1 MTRYILFTLICSLLL
16 SGLWAQQPQND
27 MRTNQTKIA
36 DLLMQLPAQN
46 SADFNLIM
54 GELSQMSGQI
64 IATVAPSLV
73 APGNGEDTQL
83 RYAVSGLV
91 KYIADGGNPATMR
104 ECSQAL
110 CNAIASVND
119 DEVKDFLLQELQFI
133 AGDEAVPLMAS
144 LLRHSR
150 LADPAAR
157 VLINISSESAA
168 KALMRALPRA
178 REANKV
184 IIAQALGTMQYAP
197 AARSLKRMARS
208 SKIEEKKAAMRALA
222 QIGHSPSKPL
232 LEKAA
237 MSADFAYEASE
248 ATASYL
254 LLLEK
259 MAVGEHKTAVVNE
272 LEEIMFNENIPVQ
285 TRSKALRIFTNT
297 SDQAPLPQLLQALQ
311 SPGNEFRMAALYL
324 LDEQFSEGAANELMK
339 LAKSTSNMDLR
350 SEIIWLL
357 SANNY
362 HDAIPFITES
372 IHSDNRQVQLAA
384 VHAAGSLRHKESVPG
399 ILKVMNTADAE
410 IIHAARQSLL
420 IIGGDEI
427 ADAVA
432 EVLPRSDGPA
442 RIAFIDIIA
451 EKQADRYSAMIFAD
465 LQNIDIQIAQAAFT
479 ALSAVV
485 KPGDEEKIAD
495 LLNKVNTNDQI
506 TALQDAL
513 FKVISVKESTSQQVE
528 IVTGFMTK
536 PGAVEANYYRVLA
549 RIGGEESLPL
559 IENVLRSGSEEQKE
573 AAIGALTVW
582 NDPAAMPILWDIA
595 KSNSERHLR
604 ERALSGYIGGIN
616 RSGEPE
622 DQKVLMF
629 RNAMELATTL
639 QQKRMILNQ
648 TAANKTL
655 LALVFISKYIDNP
668 NLQQVAVQSVRNIV
682 LENKELYGPAV
693 NEIVYKAIAV
703 NQDAE
708 ADYQREALL
717 KHLSELPEEGGF
729 VSMFNG
735 IDLTG
740 WKGLVQN
747 PIARAKM
754 TPEELAAQQEKA
766 DERMRKNWHVEDGIL
781 IYKGDGYD
789 NLCTEKMYGDFE
801 LHLDWKLEPEGDSGL
816 YLRGTPQ
823 VQAWDTSLIQVGA
836 QVGSGGLYNNQ
847 KHPSVPLLVADNPI
861 DEWNTFRIIMVD
873 DKVTVYLNG
882 LLVTDNV
889 VLENFWDRGIPVFGK
904 EAIELQAHTTR
915 VEFRDMYI
923 REIPRPEPY
932 VLSLEEQDEGFVPLF
947 NGIDLT
953 GWTGKMVDYFAQQGV
968 IIYQYSSVHGY
979 ENLYTEKEYSD
990 FIFRFEFKLTP
1001 GANNGLGIRT
1011 PMVGD
1016 PAYAGM
1022 ELQIL
1027 DDDADI
1033 YRNLSA
1039 YQYHGSVYGVIPA
1052 RRGFLKPVGEW
1063 NYQEV
1068 KAIGTRI
1075 TITLN
1080 GEVIVDGDI
1089 AEASNNGTQTI
1100 DNLPHPGLLNPSGH
1114 IGFLGHGSKVKFR
1127 NIRIKDIGS
1136 QKP

>member
-1 MTRYILFTLICSLLL
+1 MTRNFLFTLICSLLL

-46 SADFNLIM
+46 SPDFNLIM
-54 GELSQMSGQI
+54 GELSQMSGQV
-64 IATVAPSLV
+64 IATIAPSLV
-73 APGNGEDTQL
+73 APGKGDDTQL

-91 KYIADGGNPATMR
+91 KYIADGGNPANMR

-133 AGDEAVPLMAS
+133 AGDEAVPFMAP
-144 LLRHSR
+144 LLQHRR

-157 VLINISSESAA
+157 VLINIASESAG
-168 KALMRALPRA
+168 KALIDALPRA
-178 REANKV
+178 KGENKV
-184 IIAQALGTMQYAP
+184 IIVQALGALQYAP
-197 AARSLKRMARS
+197 AANSIRKMTRS
-208 SKIEEKKAAMRALA
+208 SNVDEKKAAMRALA
-222 QIGHSPSKPL
+222 EMNHVRSKSR
-232 LEKAA
+232 LERAA
-237 MSADFAYEASE
+237 RRAGFAYEATE

-254 LLLEK
+254 LLLEN
-259 MAVGEHKTAVVNE
+259 MTAGEHKTATVNE
-272 LEEIMFNENIPVQ
+272 LERIMFNNNIPVQ
-285 TRSKALRIFTNT
+285 TRSKALRIFTSS

-311 SPGNEFRMAALYL
+311 SPSNEFRMAALYL
-324 LDEQFSEGAANELMK
+324 LDEQYSEGIADELMK
-339 LAKSTSNMDLR
+339 LAKSTSNMALR

-357 SANNY
+357 SAKDY
-362 HDAIPFITES
+362 RDAIPFITES
-372 IHSDNRQVQLAA
+372 LHSDNRQVQQAA
-384 VHAAGSLRHKESVPG
+384 VYAAASLRHKESVPG

-410 IIHAARQSLL
+410 IIHAGRQSLL

-432 EVLPRSDGPA
+432 EVLPQSDGLA

-451 EKQADRYSAMIFAD
+451 EKQAGRHSALIFSD
-465 LQNIDIQIAQAAFT
+465 LQNSDIQIAQAAFT
-479 ALSAVV
+479 ALPAVV
-485 KPGDEEKIAD
+485 KPGDEEKIAA
-495 LLNKVNTNDQI
+495 LLNKVSANDQI

-513 FKVISVKESTSQQVE
+513 FKVISGKESTSQQVD

-595 KSNSERHLR
+595 KTNSDRHMR

-616 RSGEPE
+616 RSGNPD

-629 RNAMELATTL
+629 RNAMEHAATV

-655 LALVFISKYIDNP
+655 LALVFLSRYLDNP
-668 NLQQVAVQSVRNIV
+668 DLQQVAVQSVINIV

-703 NQDAE
+703 NRHAE

-717 KHLSELPEEGGF
+717 RLLAELPDEGGF
-729 VSMFNG
+729 VSIFNG
-735 IDLTG
+735 VDLTG
-740 WKGLVQN
+740 WKGLVRN

-754 TPEELAAQQEKA
+754 SPEELAAEQEKA
-766 DERMRKNWHVEDGIL
+766 DELMRSNWHVEDGAL
-781 IYKGDGYD
+781 IYKGDGFD
-789 NLCTEKMYGDFE
+789 NICTEMMYGDFE
-801 LHLDWKLEPEGDSGL
+801 LHLDWRLEPEGDSGL

-823 VQAWDTSLIQVGA
+823 VQAWDTALIQVGA

-847 KHPSVPLLVADNPI
+847 KNQSIPLLVADNPI
-861 DEWNTFRIIMVD
+861 DEWNTFRIVMID

-889 VLENFWDRGIPVFGK
+889 VLENFWDRSIPVFEK
-904 EAIELQAHTTR
+904 EAIELQAHASR
-915 VEFRDMYI
+915 AEFRDMYI

-932 VLSLEEQDEGFVPLF
+932 VLSPEEQDEGFVPLF

-953 GWTGKMVDYFAQQGV
+953 GWTGKKVDYFAQQGM

-990 FIFRFEFKLTP
+990 FIIRFEFKLTP

-1033 YRNLSA
+1033 YRNLAA
-1039 YQYHGSVYGVIPA
+1039 YQYHGSIYGVIPA

-1068 KAIGTRI
+1068 KAIGNRI

-1089 AEASNNGTQTI
+1089 AEASNYGTQTI

-1114 IGFLGHGSKVKFR
+1114 IALLGHGSTVKFR
-1127 NIRIKDIGS
+1127 NLRIKEIDN
-1136 QKP
+1136 